1 MELHALAATGLSN
14 LDGLLL
20 ESSLTRKDVIVS
32 QIFSTLLEG
41 AKQLRVLQLNRSIP
55 ISLQSMQSLQH
66 LILTFSRCEVGS
78 SLSAIAA
85 APNLVTLLLAE
96 TFWESHQDD
105 TDGGELNLS
114 ALSCL
119 AALSLRYV
127 LPAALSLP
135 KHCRLAVKVMGLQD
149 ANACVWDS
157 VREHIA
163 EFHLRGDKVY
173 TAAGFSREV
182 LCDADQLPSFLF
194 EGSPLEKVSL
204 VFADIGS
211 AENGPVHLG
220 GSLADVQ
227 WLKLKSS
234 KAIRIR
240 VPEFAA
246 WSHLKLECRTKGL
259 RDAEDLFLLDFEG
272 KGPFLQQH
280 LSPKSFAYQ
289 VLQGKV
295 LLESHRDAPSER
307 LQPSFMEDSR
317 RCMEE
322 SPASSLQ
329 QNHWGCTCACC
340 SHCLQHAGK
349 LTARWFDDEYTHL
362 AKGWS

>member
-1 MELHALAATGLSN
+1 MCGTLCG
-14 LDGLLL
+14 
-20 ESSLTRKDVIVS
+20 
-32 QIFSTLLEG
+32 STLQSFTC
-41 AKQLRVLQLNRSIP
+41 AVTRSTP
-55 ISLQSMQSLQH
+55 
-66 LILTFSRCEVGS
+66 
-78 SLSAIAA
+78 
-85 APNLVTLLLAE
+85 
-96 TFWESHQDD
+96 
-105 TDGGELNLS
+105 
-114 ALSCL
+114 
-119 AALSLRYV
+119 
-127 LPAALSLP
+127 LP
-135 KHCRLAVKVMGLQD
+135 
-149 ANACVWDS
+149 
-157 VREHIA
+157 
-163 EFHLRGDKVY
+163 
-173 TAAGFSREV
+173 GFSREV

-322 SPASSLQ
+322 SPALSLQ